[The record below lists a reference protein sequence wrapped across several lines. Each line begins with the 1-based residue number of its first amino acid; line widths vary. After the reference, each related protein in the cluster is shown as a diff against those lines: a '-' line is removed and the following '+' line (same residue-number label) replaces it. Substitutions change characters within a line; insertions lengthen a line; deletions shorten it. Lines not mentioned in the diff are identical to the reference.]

1 MHCGKI
7 MIEKLKQINT
17 FIFDVDGV
25 LTNGLLIGTDNGE
38 LWRLFN
44 AKDGFA
50 LKVALQK
57 NYNLCIITGG
67 TSIGVY
73 KRFEQLGF
81 KHIYY
86 KVKDKL
92 PVLKDFL
99 DEQNIKAEQVLYIG
113 DDLPDYNA
121 MHHCGISACPNNAA
135 TEIKSTVDYICKTN
149 GGEGCAR
156 ELIEMVLKAQ
166 DNWYKL

>member
-1 MHCGKI
+1 ML
-7 MIEKLKQINT
+7 EKLKTINT

-50 LKVALQK
+50 LKTALQK
-57 NYNLCIITGG
+57 KYNLCIITGG
-67 TSIGVY
+67 TSVGVF
-73 KRFEQLGF
+73 KRFENMGF

-86 KVKDKL
+86 KVHDKL
-92 PVLKDFL
+92 PVLKQYL
-99 DEQNIKAEQVLYIG
+99 EEQNILPEQVLYIG
-113 DDLPDYNA
+113 DDLPDYHA
-121 MHHCGISACPNNAA
+121 MHYCGISACPNNAVA
-135 TEIKSTVDYICKTN
+135 EIKNSVDYICKSN

-156 ELIEMVLKAQ
+156 EVIEMVLKAQ
-166 DNWYKL
+166 DKWYKF